1 MDMQD
6 KSKMLDKITN
16 YCLFI
21 LIFGYM
27 ILSIFKVPIEI
38 INIISSITSC
48 ILYTTILMRYK
59 LKKGTIHKGLLFLG
73 IICILA
79 QFIGLTSSNRYFG
92 ILSTVFVYIFYIY
105 NQKLLTG
112 KWNKF
117 FIFFGTFVVISSTL
131 SIYFDNK
138 LITGLFLIIEF
149 VIYGKILNQIMYD
162 IGMKRKNKLEK
173 EGFTKEDEQKVSL
186 IRRILFGRTGKLDLS
201 LVEML
206 TGKDLTKKSKRN
218 NEYR

>member
-27 ILSIFKVPIEI
+27 ILSMLKVPIEI

-92 ILSTVFVYIFYIY
+92 IL
-105 NQKLLTG
+105 LLQA
-112 KWNKF
+112 
-117 FIFFGTFVVISSTL
+117 L
-131 SIYFDNK
+131 AH
-138 LITGLFLIIEF
+138 
-149 VIYGKILNQIMYD
+149 QIH
-162 IGMKRKNKLEK
+162 
-173 EGFTKEDEQKVSL
+173 Q
-186 IRRILFGRTGKLDLS
+186 
-201 LVEML
+201 
-206 TGKDLTKKSKRN
+206 N
-218 NEYR
+218 NLLHPIHFHYSV